1 MYFIIVKDVISHS
14 LRVMNYTNKLCKEF
28 KISKKEKTNL
38 IIAALLHDIGKFMI
52 PKKTLFK
59 KSQLSIDEKKI
70 INKHSEYS
78 YEILKWALSKEILY
92 LIKNHHNLEEINKN
106 NLIRILHIADVYDA
120 LTSER
125 IYKKAM
131 SKEDAVKEIKRNL
144 KNKNL
149 DLNVLYQKTA

>member
-1 MYFIIVKDVISHS
+1 M
-14 LRVMNYTNKLCKEF
+14 
-28 KISKKEKTNL
+28 
-38 IIAALLHDIGKFMI
+38 
-52 PKKTLFK
+52 
-59 KSQLSIDEKKI
+59 
-70 INKHSEYS
+70 
-78 YEILKWALSKEILY
+78 SKEILY
-92 LIKNHHNLEEINKN
+92 LIKNHHNQEEINKN

-125 IYKKAM
+125 VYKKAM

>member
-1 MYFIIVKDVISHS
+1 
-14 LRVMNYTNKLCKEF
+14 
-28 KISKKEKTNL
+28 
-38 IIAALLHDIGKFMI
+38 MI

-59 KSQLSIDEKKI
+59 KSQLSIDEKEI

-92 LIKNHHNLEEINKN
+92 LIKNHHNQEEINKN

-125 IYKKAM
+125 VYKK
-131 SKEDAVKEIKRNL
+131 SNE
-144 KNKNL
+144 
-149 DLNVLYQKTA
+149 

>member
-1 MYFIIVKDVISHS
+1 M
-14 LRVMNYTNKLCKEF
+14 
-28 KISKKEKTNL
+28 
-38 IIAALLHDIGKFMI
+38 
-52 PKKTLFK
+52 
-59 KSQLSIDEKKI
+59 
-70 INKHSEYS
+70 
-78 YEILKWALSKEILY
+78 SKEILY
-92 LIKNHHNLEEINKN
+92 LIKNHHNQEEINKN